1 LIILKILKREDNISI
16 ISSKK
21 ITMLDD
27 ISIYKLYYGWWKN
40 IDKAIFVLIVI
51 LFSLGLFFSLAS
63 TSLIA
68 SDKLETNSYFF
79 FFKHLIYF
87 FIGMVILIFFSSLNE
102 KNLFR
107 ISIFL
112 FFISLF
118 FLFLV
123 PLIGTEVKGA
133 KRWLDL
139 FFIPRF
145 QPVELVKPFT
155 IIFLATILS
164 SEKKTHIYYKYCAS
178 FIAIVPTS
186 FLLLMQPDIGQTLLI
201 FFSWVTLVFI
211 SGISLIVF
219 LAFFGISLTSLIYMV
234 FYIPKFDYIRNR
246 IFSFFNPDTGTH
258 GAQAAK
264 SVDGISSGGYFGKGI
279 GEGTLKYKGSETHTD
294 FIISVISEEFGVV
307 IIILILAIFL
317 FLIYSVFKKV
327 YLEENEKVKLVLV
340 GSITIILLQALI
352 HVGVNIRLFPTTGMT
367 LPFLS
372 YGGSSIIGVA
382 ILSGIILN
390 LTKRKIN

>member
-1 LIILKILKREDNISI
+1 MSNDN
-16 ISSKK
+16 
-21 ITMLDD
+21 
-27 ISIYKLYYGWWKN
+27 SIYRFYYGWWKN
-40 IDKAIFVLIVI
+40 IDKTIFLLILL

-68 SDKLETNSYFF
+68 SDKLETNNYFF
-79 FFKHLIYF
+79 FFKHLVYIF
-87 FIGMVILIFFSSLNE
+87 LGIAILIFFSSLNE
-102 KNLFR
+102 KNLFKL
-107 ISIFL
+107 SIFL

-123 PLIGTEVKGA
+123 PIVGTEVHGA

-139 FFIPRF
+139 FFLPRF
-145 QPVELVKPFT
+145 QPIELVKPFT

-164 SEKKTHIYYKYCAS
+164 SEKNIHIYYKYFVS
-178 FIAIVPTS
+178 FIVIVPIS
-186 FLLLMQPDIGQTLLI
+186 FLLMMQPDIGQTLLI
-201 FFSWVTLVFI
+201 FLSWLTLVFI
-211 SGISLIVF
+211 SGISLVVF
-219 LAFFGISLTSLIYMV
+219 FTFFGISLVSLIYMV
-234 FYIPKFDYIRNR
+234 FYIPKFDYIRKR
-246 IFSFFNPDTGTH
+246 IFSFFNQDTGTY

-264 SVDGISSGGYFGKGI
+264 SVDGISSGGFFGKGI

-307 IIILILAIFL
+307 IIILILVIFL
-317 FLIYSVFKKV
+317 FFIYSVFKKV
-327 YLEENEKVKLVLV
+327 YLEENEKIKLVLV
-340 GSITIILLQALI
+340 GSITLIVAQALI

-372 YGGSSIIGVA
+372 YGGSSIIGVS
-382 ILSGIILN
+382 ILSGMILN